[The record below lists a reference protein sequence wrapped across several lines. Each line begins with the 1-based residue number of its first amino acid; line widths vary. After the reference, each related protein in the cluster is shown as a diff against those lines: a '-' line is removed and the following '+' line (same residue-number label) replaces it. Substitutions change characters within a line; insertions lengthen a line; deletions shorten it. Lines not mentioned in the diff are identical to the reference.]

1 MKIYV
6 SDRIFDFDSFRGEY
20 WRILVPGTYQLRAAH
35 TNKFGTLE
43 SELSSVTVIPGARE
57 AVILDLVCR
66 IRLEDSFLVT
76 GVRQGFCR
84 FLDNTSLKRE
94 VASLFEDARVTRL
107 ELCDEE
113 CRKVPDDPI
122 NFQVGFR
129 VDIAMAY
136 STMAAFF
143 NERWGE
149 TEVRRPTS
157 EFDMK
162 KLSRRAA
169 MYSEEKWC
177 GRRGEGDWVIR
188 RVL

>member
-1 MKIYV
+1 MP
-6 SDRIFDFDSFRGEY
+6 SFRGEY

-35 TNKFGTLE
+35 VNKFGTLE
-43 SELSSVTVIPGARE
+43 SELSTVTVSSGARE
-57 AVILDLVCR
+57 AVNLDLVCR
-66 IRLEDSFLVT
+66 LRLEDSFLVT

-84 FLDNTSLKRE
+84 FLDNTGLKRE

-107 ELCDEE
+107 QLCDEE

-136 STMAAFF
+136 SPMAVFF

-149 TEVRRPTS
+149 AEVRRPTS

-169 MYSEEKWC
+169 MYSEERWC

-188 RVL
+188 RV